1 MKRKM
6 LVLFG
11 VLLVGLAVVFLA
23 MQAKGASAQNMTFE
37 EMLNFPPSG
46 RDAPAQISNGLLTP
60 TATVMSEWTPN
71 SPAQGSNPDLVPISL
86 EQVKQNE
93 AVIESAKI
101 LIEKADK
108 KYVTAGWLHTVSQE
122 YLRSDLGMGAHVL
135 SDGSPAPA
143 DEWKDDTWTL
153 LDEKGQT
160 IQYVSFQ
167 DFGPTTALQVGTS
180 KDRILGM
187 EVPTATPQEIPNEV
201 HTDSGFLQDVEWRKN
216 IATYEM
222 RDDAINNEAVVVYT
236 IAARDVK
243 PVEIGNRWVTQ
254 SYANYYFSKE
264 TGLLLQL
271 ELYDI
276 LLDGQTQLTQRIT
289 MILVEQVAEPP
300 AEVLKYLQ

>member
-11 VLLVGLAVVFLA
+11 VLLVGLAVIFLA
-23 MQAKGASAQNMTFE
+23 VQARGASAQNMTFDE
-37 EMLNFPPSG
+37 ILN
-46 RDAPAQISNGLLTP
+46 APQGGQNAATQTGAELLTS
-60 TATVMSEWTPN
+60 TATAFPDRMSYRPARGSDPN
-71 SPAQGSNPDLVPISL
+71 LVPISL

-201 HTDSGFLQDVEWRKN
+201 HMDSGFLLDVEWR
-216 IATYEM
+216 
-222 RDDAINNEAVVVYT
+222 
-236 IAARDVK
+236 
-243 PVEIGNRWVTQ
+243 
-254 SYANYYFSKE
+254 
-264 TGLLLQL
+264 
-271 ELYDI
+271 
-276 LLDGQTQLTQRIT
+276 
-289 MILVEQVAEPP
+289 
-300 AEVLKYLQ
+300 

>member
-11 VLLVGLAVVFLA
+11 VLLVGLAVIFLA
-23 MQAKGASAQNMTFE
+23 VQARGASAQNMTFDE
-37 EMLNFPPSG
+37 ILN
-46 RDAPAQISNGLLTP
+46 APQGGQNAATQTGAELLTS
-60 TATVMSEWTPN
+60 TATAFPDRMSYRPARGSDPN
-71 SPAQGSNPDLVPISL
+71 LVPISL

-201 HTDSGFLQDVEWRKN
+201 HMDSGFLQDVEWRKN

-300 AEVLKYLQ
+300 AEVLKYLE